1 MKDFLNTKQT
11 MSILKISR
19 ATLFKYIKKG
29 ILYPEK
35 NDKGLLFKRKEI
47 LKIKKLLKKFGK
59 TRYPGRSFSEKIK
72 EVICQI

>member
-1 MKDFLNTKQT
+1 

-19 ATLFKYIKKG
+19 ATLFKYIKKR

-35 NDKGLLFKRKEI
+35 NNNI
-47 LKIKKLLKKFGK
+47 LKFRRQEVLKVKKLLKKFGK

-72 EVICQI
+72 KEVICQT